1 MREGKYIRINGEI
14 ESSSGSDTSI
24 SFFGGLID
32 ESKDASVYGFTGRIT
47 TSDDT
52 YKIIYTTK
60 SSGLTKIIPT
70 STDFT
75 NDNLTVRTLKHA
87 SPKELMIA

>member
-1 MREGKYIRINGEI
+1 MDLILQL
-14 ESSSGSDTSI
+14 
-24 SFFGGLID
+24 SFFGRLVA

-60 SSGLTKIIPT
+60 LSSLSKI
-70 STDFT
+70 
-75 NDNLTVRTLKHA
+75 NV
-87 SPKELMIA
+87 M